1 MSLSPGHRSYER
13 KVTERWVPPYGNRP
27 AMRAIVT
34 GGAGF
39 LGSHLCE
46 ELINRGYEVVCVDN
60 LITGSMQNLAQVLDR
75 PEMTF
80 LRQDVS
86 SFVDVPGPVDTIFHL
101 ASPASPRDY
110 LEFPIETLRAGS
122 LGTSNCLEL
131 ARARRA
137 RFLLASTSEVYGDP
151 LIHPQTETYWAMSIR
166 SGSAAFTM
174 RPNVSQ
180 RP

>member
-1 MSLSPGHRSYER
+1 VRARGADGMGGASRPGLRQGGRPHDQPGHRGRQEPAGSGGKAPRRVPLYGER
-13 KVTERWVPPYGNRP
+13 S

-46 ELINRGYEVVCVDN
+46 ELINRGYEVVCVDS
-60 LITGSMQNLAQVLDR
+60 LITGSTQNLAHVLGR

-101 ASPASPRDY
+101 ASLASPRDY
-110 LEFPIETLRAGS
+110 VEFPIET
-122 LGTSNCLEL
+122 
-131 ARARRA
+131 
-137 RFLLASTSEVYGDP
+137 
-151 LIHPQTETYWAMSIR
+151 
-166 SGSAAFTM
+166 
-174 RPNVSQ
+174 
-180 RP
+180 